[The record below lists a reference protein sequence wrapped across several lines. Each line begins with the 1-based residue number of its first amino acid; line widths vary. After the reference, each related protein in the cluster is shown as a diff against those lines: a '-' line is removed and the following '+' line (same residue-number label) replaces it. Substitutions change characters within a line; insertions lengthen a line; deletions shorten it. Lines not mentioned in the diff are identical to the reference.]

1 MEKSKITINKKA
13 VEKEKRVEILGDI
26 IVPDIKPDIVNII
39 NTNAN
44 SYVYKK
50 EINESKVRLDGNID
64 TFVIYLADNGETR
77 SIQTTL
83 NFSEIIEDS
92 QIITTMKAKEKVNL
106 IEVESKILN
115 ERKISIRAE
124 VLLKVEM
131 WENEEVEFL
140 NNIDEELDIQKLE
153 EKLLVKSCVGENTN
167 RTSIKENVK
176 SNSEVRIAEILKTSV
191 ELCNLENK
199 ISYNKVLAKADAN
212 IRIVFLSEEN
222 KIEKIDA
229 LVPVMSFI
237 EIPGIAD
244 TNVCETEYN
253 IRNMLYKIDTKD
265 MNSIEVQIEY
275 EVMCTAFENKE
286 IRIIQDM
293 YSTKRNITFNKKEA
307 RIKLAAEE
315 ESRNIR
321 IEERVLV
328 EDISSICDINCT
340 PIITNK
346 TVNGDNINYEGEVC
360 LDILFEADNRNGLNF
375 QKVKIPFV
383 FKSEIEIQST
393 DLNIESKQFS
403 VNNEYVSCNMT
414 ISIRNSSI
422 NMKKI
427 NIIDNIESQEIN
439 EENEYKMIVY
449 FVKKGDTIW
458 NIAKR
463 FKVYSKNILKAN
475 NLEENC
481 KINVGDRLY
490 IMR

>member
-1 MEKSKITINKKA
+1 MEKNKITINKKA
-13 VEKEKRVEILGDI
+13 VEKEKKVEILGDI
-26 IVPDIKPDIVNII
+26 IVPDIKPDIINII

-44 SYVYKK
+44 SYIYKK
-50 EINESKVRLDGNID
+50 EINESKIRLDGNID

-83 NFSEIIEDS
+83 NFSEVIEDS
-92 QIITTMKAKEKVNL
+92 QIITTMKAKEKINL
-106 IEVESKILN
+106 IEIESKILN
-115 ERKISIRAE
+115 ERKISIKAE
-124 VLLKVEM
+124 VLLNVEM
-131 WENEEVEFL
+131 WENEEVEFI
-140 NNIDEELDIQKLE
+140 NNIDDELDIQKLE
-153 EKLLVKSCVGENTN
+153 EKLLVKSCVGENSN

-176 SNSEVRIAEILKTSV
+176 SNSESKIAEILKTNV

-212 IRIVFLSEEN
+212 IKIVFLSEEN
-222 KIEKIDA
+222 KIEKIDTTI
-229 LVPVMSFI
+229 PVMSFI
-237 EIPGIAD
+237 ELPGITD
-244 TNVCETEYN
+244 TNVCDTEYN

-265 MNSIEVQIEY
+265 MNSVEVQIEY
-275 EVMCTAFENKE
+275 EVICTAYENKE
-286 IRIIQDM
+286 IDVIQDM
-293 YSTKRNITFNKKEA
+293 YSTRRNITFNKKEA
-307 RIKLAAEE
+307 NIKLVTEGE
-315 ESRNIR
+315 NKNIK

-340 PIITNK
+340 PMIINK
-346 TVNGDNINYEGEVC
+346 NLSGDNINYEGELC

-393 DLNIESKQFS
+393 DLKIETKSFS
-403 VNNEYVSCNMT
+403 VNNEYVNCNVT
-414 ISIRNSSI
+414 ISIRNSSRS
-422 NMKKI
+422 MKKVS
-427 NIIDNIESQEIN
+427 IIENIESQDIE

-458 NIAKR
+458 NIAKK
-463 FKVYSKNILKAN
+463 FKVCSKNILKAN